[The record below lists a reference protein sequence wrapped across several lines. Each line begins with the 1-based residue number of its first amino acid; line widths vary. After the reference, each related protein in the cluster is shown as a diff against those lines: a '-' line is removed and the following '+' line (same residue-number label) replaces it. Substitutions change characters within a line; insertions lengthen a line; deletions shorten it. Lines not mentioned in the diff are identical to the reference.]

1 MCSCSTETENCK
13 SENGK
18 QCGGKKQGHCNCN
31 KCECNELYTTFDDTG
46 IFSHRKF
53 ARFLLEVGQKL
64 TGSGEE
70 IVSANSKLRI
80 FKETSIGEF
89 DDKNKCSSINPSC
102 PALTGDKS
110 PILEELKTRLSA
122 CRADPT

>member
-46 IFSHRKF
+46 IFSTSRVI
-53 ARFLLEVGQKL
+53 ARFAPEVGQKL
-64 TGSGEE
+64 TGSG
-70 IVSANSKLRI
+70 
-80 FKETSIGEF
+80 
-89 DDKNKCSSINPSC
+89 
-102 PALTGDKS
+102 
-110 PILEELKTRLSA
+110 
-122 CRADPT
+122 